1 MFGMDVYRRA
11 RGSLWQS
18 NKMPTFS
25 IISPLDQPTG
35 KRRLLDDLKKNLSSS
50 DFQSFGMSV
59 AFAKVGPFYRLQS
72 HLSKWKAA
80 GKKSCA
86 VFGIDHYGTSK
97 QALEFA
103 LRHLDQVYFTQYRG
117 HSFHPKIYWFE
128 GVAKGVI
135 FIGSNNLT
143 VGGTE
148 INFEAG
154 VEMIFDLPRETDVF
168 KNAMTAFSDLLDPTC
183 IPTRVLT
190 ATVLAELEAAGLL
203 LDETK
208 KQSALPGSP
217 RVIYP
222 SKPVAKMPFKPQS
235 SLPAATVFGPV
246 VKKSALETKAA
257 AIAAQAK
264 VVDVTK
270 PLIPVGGVAMQIR
283 PHNNGEIFLSK
294 TAAQQNPAF
303 FGMPFTGKTVPKK
316 AGNAAYPQRVPD
328 PICDITVFGAG
339 NSIIFNAKNFPLNT
353 VFYESK
359 AEIRVTAS
367 ALVQHV
373 PEYSILVMA
382 PSSSPGVDYE
392 MQIFTQAS
400 PDFAAWLSVCD
411 QEMPGGG
418 KTPRKFGWF

>member
-1 MFGMDVYRRA
+1 MGGSVWQNA
-11 RGSLWQS
+11 R
-18 NKMPTFS
+18 MPKFS

-35 KRRLLDDLKKNLSSS
+35 KRRLLDDLKANLSSS
-50 DFQSFGMSV
+50 DFHAFGMSV
-59 AFAKVGPFYRLQS
+59 AFAKVGPFYRLQT
-72 HLSKWKAA
+72 HLEKWKAA
-80 GKKSCA
+80 GKHSCA
-86 VFGIDHYGTSK
+86 IFGIDHNGTSK

-103 LRHLDQVYFTQYRG
+103 LTHLNQVFYTQYRG

-128 GVAKGVI
+128 GTKKGII
-135 FIGSNNLT
+135 FVGSNNLT

-154 VEMIFDLPRETDVF
+154 VELIFDLPSESIEFTDAKKSF
-168 KNAMTAFSDLLDPTC
+168 FDLLDPACVATQ
-183 IPTRVLT
+183 PLT
-190 ATVLAELEAAGLL
+190 PAELANLDASGLL
-203 LDETK
+203 LDETR
-208 KQSALPGSP
+208 KQPAGSGGP
-217 RVIYP
+217 KIFSP
-222 SKPVAKMPFKPQS
+222 APKAKMPFKPQS
-235 SLPAATVFGPV
+235 SLPASKVFGPPA
-246 VKKSALETKAA
+246 KKTVLATKAA

-264 VVDVTK
+264 VVDITK

-283 PHNNGEIFLSK
+283 PHHNGEIFLSK
-294 TAAQQNPAF
+294 TAAEQNPAF

-339 NSIIFNAKNFPLNT
+339 NTITYSVSNFPLNT

-367 ALVQHV
+367 ALVPHV
-373 PEYSILVMA
+373 PEYSILVIT
-382 PSSSPGVDYE
+382 PSLSTGVDYE

-400 PDFAAWLSVCD
+400 PDFDTWLKVCD

-418 KTPRKFGWF
+418 KTPRRFGWF

>member
-1 MFGMDVYRRA
+1 
-11 RGSLWQS
+11 
-18 NKMPTFS
+18 MPTFS

-35 KRRLLDDLKKNLSSS
+35 KRRLLDDLKAHLSSAAY
-50 DFQSFGMSV
+50 QSFGMSV
-59 AFAKVGPFYRLQS
+59 AFAKVGPLYRLQG
-72 HLSKWKAA
+72 HLSRWKAD
-80 GKKSCA
+80 GKTSCA
-86 VFGIDHYGTSK
+86 VFGIDHNGTSK

-103 LRHLDQVYFTQYRG
+103 LQNLDQVYYTQYRG

-128 GVAKGVI
+128 GPQKGLI

-154 VEMIFDLPRETDVF
+154 VELVFDLPNEAEEFD
-168 KNAMTAFSDLLDPTC
+168 KAKKAFSDLLDPSCLATH
-183 IPTRVLT
+183 VLT
-190 ATVLAELEAAGLL
+190 GGVLAELDAAGLL

-208 KQSALPGSP
+208 KQSALPGSSRGSYAP
-217 RVIYP
+217 RP
-222 SKPVAKMPFKPQS
+222 GAKMPFKPQS
-235 SLPAATVFGPV
+235 SLPASSVFGPA
-246 VKKSALETKAA
+246 VKKAALETKAA

-270 PLIPVGGVAMQIR
+270 PLVPVGGVAMQIR
-283 PHNNGEIFLSK
+283 PHHNGEIFLSK

-328 PICDITVFGAG
+328 PICNITVFDAG
-339 NSIIFNAKNFPLNT
+339 NAVAYAVQDFPLNT
-353 VFYESK
+353 VFYEGK

-367 ALVQHV
+367 ALVPHV
-373 PEYSILVMA
+373 PEYSILVMT
-382 PSSSPGVDYE
+382 PSPNPGVDYE

-400 PDFAAWLSVCD
+400 PDFTAWLKVCD

-418 KTPRKFGWF
+418 KTPRRFGWF